1 MYRAMHVCKGRRRPL
16 FVDYMFLGVCLG
28 YIQDAFF
35 EAILSHPRLE
45 LSRKIAITRA
55 IAKVIWIQN
64 DLMARW
70 HMKDGAEYQDADAE
84 SESTPPKS
92 QAAGLDEHIVSPHS
106 SIHSSNSGRTS
117 LGRTEEEVK
126 MGSEHGVCPF
136 SGMSSPQEY
145 DMTKQRTPK
154 ARAERD
160 SNSNYF
166 NSQSGGVPRLQI
178 VEGRVVGKEKLDLS
192 LLSSSPNA

>member
-1 MYRAMHVCKGRRRPL
+1 
-16 FVDYMFLGVCLG
+16 LG